1 MLRAASP
8 LLAIAVVALLSLAG
22 MPAAAQDATAWDTGL
37 HSAARLIAG
46 SIIKTADATFLRAGI
61 EIQLDP
67 GWHTYWRY
75 PGDSGVP
82 PTLDFAGSQN
92 VELVN
97 VLWPAPDRFPDGTG
111 GHFIGYKGNIIFP
124 VRVAPKDAAKGS
136 SIYLKLAYAVCEK
149 LCVPADA
156 SLKLDLTGSS
166 AKETAIEKA
175 ELRVPK
181 RVPLGVGNGLVIRS
195 VHREGGGGHE
205 RVVVVIAAPEGAPV
219 DLFVEGPTPEWSLPL
234 PVLTGSESGTRQ
246 FTFDLDGL
254 PPGAHADG
262 ATLMLTAV
270 SPNEAIEVVAR
281 TDQLAR

>member
-1 MLRAASP
+1 MRRATSP
-8 LLAIAVVALLSLAG
+8 LLATAAVLLVSPAG
-22 MPAAAQDATAWDTGL
+22 MPAAAQSTTAWDSGL
-37 HSAARLIAG
+37 HAAARLIAG
-46 SIIKTADATFLRAGI
+46 SVINTDNGTFLRAGV

-82 PTLDFAGSQN
+82 PTFDFADSQN
-92 VELVN
+92 VESVN
-97 VLWPAPDRFPDGTG
+97 VLWPAPARFPDGAG

-124 VRVAPKDAAKGS
+124 VRVVPNNAVNGS
-136 SIYLKLAYAVCEK
+136 SIHLRLAYAVCEK

-156 SLKLDLTGSS
+156 NLRIDLTGSS

-181 RVPLGVGNGLVIRS
+181 RVPLGIGNGLAIRS

-205 RVVVVIAAPEGAPV
+205 RVVIEVAAPEGAPV
-219 DLFVEGPTPEWSLPL
+219 DLFVEAPTPEWSLPL
-234 PVLTGSESGTRQ
+234 PEQTGTKSGARR

-254 PPGAHADG
+254 PPGALADG
-262 ATLMLTAV
+262 VTLTFTAV
-270 SPNEAIEVVAR
+270 SPNDAIEVV
-281 TDQLAR
+281 THID